1 MIRSQNLTKVFSA
14 ACQAVKRGEF
24 SSVKNDCVLL
34 NLQNNLCYVSVI
46 LNIGNP
52 FCYLYATVPLMYNSL
67 QFSLRQ
73 VPK

>member
-52 FCYLYATVPLMYNSL
+52 FCYLPLMYNSL